1 MKNSYETLEKLFQ
14 AMEEH
19 VNTTV
24 LHWKTDFSI
33 DKDIISKNGNGTYI
47 WFLRDCG
54 THLLHLCGEKAHM
67 TLYHASVIRNT
78 FERYREFCITINN
91 EKGEYTLS
99 LIADCMVDD
108 VERQVS

>member
-19 VNTTV
+19 VNTAV

-33 DKDIISKNGNGTYI
+33 DKDIISKNGSGTYV

-54 THLLHLCGEKAHM
+54 THLIHLCGEKAHQGS
-67 TLYHASVIRNT
+67 YYANVIRHS
-78 FERYREFCITINN
+78 FEHYKEYCIVIDTI
-91 EKGEYTLS
+91 KGVYELS
-99 LIADCMVDD
+99 LVADYMSPTRK
-108 VERQVS
+108 ESA